1 MTHAVG
7 KDPGKAKRADSGPV
21 AELLA
26 VDQKVLVQRE
36 WIRDTLQIS
45 GGLFKPTENAM
56 PSGFTSARRGGPML
70 TLGARGEP
78 EAIAEE
84 IVACLSL
91 LQGLAVCDKRS
102 RTACTSRSALESI
115 LLFLSTPHLSEMDL
129 TAPACHAL
137 DLLMCVLVDAEDHVS
152 DLFEALGGIDEI
164 SSVWKARAEMVAMRS
179 AAARVEREA
188 AKLRRGSN
196 LPRRSRPGTPRAA
209 SDGTAGMESPSKA
222 ARRAVSEDE
231 EVLQPSTPARRNQN
245 AAHQKSF
252 SNVAP
257 TKHSAQQL
265 GPASPATPKIP
276 LRSSSAV
283 DALSDDGVGSPRQLL
298 SDLPGGPEAAATS
311 RQSDVADRPGQRR
324 RKPLR
329 SFKGEPDAPRVTSSD
344 DGEQEEEPD
353 ELCEKC
359 IEFLI
364 FYLQPELLEKEAAR
378 ERRLK
383 AKVENGTVL
392 QLSMQHARDAR
403 DASQADKKAVSRSEK
418 PSALAAN
425 PADVHRSPRKAR
437 RV

>member
-36 WIRDTLQIS
+36 WIRDTLQIIAS
-45 GGLFKPTENAM
+45 PTSASKTRLEALAKIEQHIASMVLSRSSQKAAVWWSLQADRECNVAATLLPHLHVLHLHLALLTPQ

-222 ARRAVSEDE
+222 ARRAVSE
-231 EVLQPSTPARRNQN
+231 
-245 AAHQKSF
+245 
-252 SNVAP
+252 
-257 TKHSAQQL
+257 
-265 GPASPATPKIP
+265 
-276 LRSSSAV
+276 
-283 DALSDDGVGSPRQLL
+283 GS
-298 SDLPGGPEAAATS
+298 AAAFHS
-311 RQSDVADRPGQRR
+311 GS
-324 RKPLR
+324 
-329 SFKGEPDAPRVTSSD
+329 
-344 DGEQEEEPD
+344 
-353 ELCEKC
+353 
-359 IEFLI
+359 
-364 FYLQPELLEKEAAR
+364 
-378 ERRLK
+378 
-383 AKVENGTVL
+383 
-392 QLSMQHARDAR
+392 
-403 DASQADKKAVSRSEK
+403 
-418 PSALAAN
+418 
-425 PADVHRSPRKAR
+425 
-437 RV
+437 

>member
-36 WIRDTLQIS
+36 WIRDTLQIIAS
-45 GGLFKPTENAM
+45 PTATSKARLEALAKIEQHIASMVLSRSSQKAAVWWSLQADRECNAQ

-91 LQGLAVCDKRS
+91 LQGLAVCDQRS

-222 ARRAVSEDE
+222 ARRAVSE
-231 EVLQPSTPARRNQN
+231 
-245 AAHQKSF
+245 
-252 SNVAP
+252 
-257 TKHSAQQL
+257 
-265 GPASPATPKIP
+265 
-276 LRSSSAV
+276 
-283 DALSDDGVGSPRQLL
+283 GS
-298 SDLPGGPEAAATS
+298 AAAFHS
-311 RQSDVADRPGQRR
+311 GS
-324 RKPLR
+324 
-329 SFKGEPDAPRVTSSD
+329 
-344 DGEQEEEPD
+344 
-353 ELCEKC
+353 
-359 IEFLI
+359 
-364 FYLQPELLEKEAAR
+364 
-378 ERRLK
+378 
-383 AKVENGTVL
+383 
-392 QLSMQHARDAR
+392 
-403 DASQADKKAVSRSEK
+403 
-418 PSALAAN
+418 
-425 PADVHRSPRKAR
+425 
-437 RV
+437 